1 LTAAEELM
9 KITPKTNFLIKSILA
24 GIIGGK
30 ALSFYWGFASD
41 TQPGLFT
48 AHFQEFFG
56 FILVFWLV
64 LGDNFKIKDWLFAGI
79 VGSAVYA
86 LFLVYLKLPP
96 YPIHNKFSI
105 STIAFIEWTASHAFA
120 AILGSIPQWIV
131 MRRKLSK
138 AYTWIVVNAFWYGLL
153 AVYSYVQ
160 IVTTVYL
167 LDGKLGENSSWFYL
181 WVLRLSGDPTTMS
194 LGYLMG
200 YGLFGLMLGYAL
212 FNIIQHK
219 DAAIKNAVSN

>member
-1 LTAAEELM
+1 M
-9 KITPKTNFLIKSILA
+9 KITPKTNFLIKSIVA

-41 TQPGLFT
+41 TQPGLLLQ
-48 AHFQEFFG
+48 HFQEFFG

-64 LGDNFKIKDWLFAGI
+64 LGDNFKIKDWLLAGI

-96 YPIHNKFSI
+96 YPVGNKMPISI
-105 STIAFIEWTASHAFA
+105 IALVEWIASHAFA

-131 MRRKLSK
+131 MGRKSSK
-138 AYTWIVVNAFWYGLL
+138 AYTWIVANGLWYALL

-167 LDGKLGENSSWFYL
+167 LDGKLGEGPFGFYL
-181 WVLRLSGDPTTMS
+181 WTLRLSGNSAAMT
-194 LGYLMG
+194 LGYLLG
-200 YGLFGLMLGYAL
+200 HGLFGLMLGYAL
-212 FNIIQHK
+212 FNIVQYK
-219 DAAIKNAVSN
+219 DAVTEKAT